1 VYKVTVLV
9 NRRRSILDPQGK
21 AVELGAK
28 QLGLTDVINVRVDKK
43 ITFQINTEDEAVA
56 RKEAEQL
63 ADKLL
68 ANPITEDFEVSLE
81 KIV

>member
-1 VYKVTVLV
+1 MYKVTVLV

-21 AVELGAK
+21 AIELGAK

-43 ITFQINTEDEAVA
+43 ITFQISTEDEATA
-56 RKEAEQL
+56 RREAEQL

>member
-1 VYKVTVLV
+1 MYKVTVLV